1 MRPRS
6 ESVSEKVTVQSQ
18 VPHVLALICLLEL
31 PITLQENKPRSLL
44 KVLNLSCDPYSVE
57 KEKKDPGN
65 NLMTVACLVAKH
77 RRFVMPSLFPF
88 NNLLQCLIVISI
100 MKFFS
105 HV

>member
-1 MRPRS
+1 M
-6 ESVSEKVTVQSQ
+6 
-18 VPHVLALICLLEL
+18 LALICLLEL

-77 RRFVMPSLFPF
+77 RSRETAPEFGHWAKPPPASSSSAPVCHLTA
-88 NNLLQCLIVISI
+88 
-100 MKFFS
+100 
-105 HV
+105 